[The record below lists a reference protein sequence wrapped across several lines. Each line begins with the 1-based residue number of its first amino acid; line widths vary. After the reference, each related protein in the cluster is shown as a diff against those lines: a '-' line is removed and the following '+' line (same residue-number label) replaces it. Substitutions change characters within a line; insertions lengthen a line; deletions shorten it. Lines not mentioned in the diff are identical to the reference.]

1 MKNKITRAEARE
13 ILHKHL
19 KTPYLR
25 DHSRESEV
33 VVAALAKRLGEDAE
47 LWGATALI
55 HDLDMD
61 LVTAENNGMEN
72 HSRRTVEILREEGY
86 DIPEMFQAIRAHTEG
101 FLKSADVK
109 RQTKFDFALAAGET
123 VTGLIT
129 AYVRMR
135 PERFE
140 GANVPSLTKK
150 FKDKSFAANVS
161 REFINDIEKVGL
173 ERGEFFQI
181 ALDAMAE
188 IAHEIEALRKVSP
201 PS

>member
-1 MKNKITRAEARE
+1 MKTTITRTEARE
-13 ILHKHL
+13 LLNKYL

-33 VVAALAKRLGEDAE
+33 VLAALAERLGENKE
-47 LWGATALI
+47 LWGATGLI

-61 LVTAENNGMEN
+61 IVTAEDNGMEN
-72 HSRRTVEILREEGY
+72 HSKKTIEILQEEGY
-86 DIPEMFQAIRAHTEG
+86 DIPEAFQAIRAHTEG
-101 FLKSADVK
+101 CLKSADVP
-109 RQTKFDFALAAGET
+109 RSTKFDYALAAGET

-140 GANVPSLTKK
+140 GASVKSLTKK
-150 FKDKSFAANVS
+150 FKDKAFAANVS
-161 REFINDIEKVGL
+161 REFINDIGKVGL

-188 IAHEIEALRKVSP
+188 IADEIEAFK
-201 PS
+201 

>member
-1 MKNKITRAEARE
+1 MKDSITITEARE
-13 ILHKHL
+13 ILEKYL
-19 KTPYLR
+19 KTPYLK

-33 VVAALAKRLGEDAE
+33 VMKALAKRVGEDEE
-47 LWGATALI
+47 LWGAIGLI

-61 LVTAENNGMEN
+61 IVTKENNIEN
-72 HSRRTVEILREEGY
+72 HSRRTVEILKEEGY

-101 FLKSADVK
+101 CLESADVL
-109 RQTKFDFALAAGET
+109 RQTKLDYALSAGET
-123 VTGLIT
+123 VTGLIS

-135 PERFE
+135 PEKFQ
-140 GANVPSLTKK
+140 GASVKSLTKK

-173 ERGEFFQI
+173 ERGEFFQL

-188 IAHEIEALRKVSP
+188 ISDEIQF
-201 PS
+201 